1 MVNLIIADDEK
12 IIRES
17 ILSFDWK
24 KIGVNALACF
34 ASGEEVLEF
43 LKNNSVDI
51 LLTDIRMSGM
61 DGITLIAEVK
71 KLYPGIAII
80 CVSGYDEYEY
90 LRSCLRLG
98 AKDYLLKPIDRDKL
112 FESVQTVI
120 SGKPIDEKD
129 IFLNS
134 PSIDEQ
140 QEQNHYIK
148 IVTDYIEEHYA
159 EPLSLETVAELV
171 QLNPVYLSHL
181 FKKIKK
187 VKFSDYLNDVR
198 LKNAMQLLKNTS
210 LRINEVAFNVGY
222 NDARYFATIFRKKT
236 GMSPN
241 EYRNK

>member
-1 MVNLIIADDEK
+1 MFNLIIADDEK

-17 ILSFDWK
+17 ILSFDWQR
-24 KIGVNALACF
+24 IGVNPLGCF

-71 KLYPGIAII
+71 KIYPDIAII
-80 CVSGYDEYEY
+80 CISGYDEYEY

-98 AKDYLLKPIDRDKL
+98 AKDYLLKPIDKDKL

-120 SGKPIDEKD
+120 SGKQIDEKE
-129 IFLNS
+129 IFFNS
-134 PSIDEQ
+134 PVIDEQ

-148 IVTDYIEEHYA
+148 IVTDYIDEHYK
-159 EPLSLETVAELV
+159 EPLSLEIVAELV
-171 QLNPVYLSHL
+171 LLNPVYLSHL

-187 VKFSDYLNDVR
+187 VKFSDYLNEVR
-198 LKNAMQLLKNTS
+198 LKNAMKLLKNTS